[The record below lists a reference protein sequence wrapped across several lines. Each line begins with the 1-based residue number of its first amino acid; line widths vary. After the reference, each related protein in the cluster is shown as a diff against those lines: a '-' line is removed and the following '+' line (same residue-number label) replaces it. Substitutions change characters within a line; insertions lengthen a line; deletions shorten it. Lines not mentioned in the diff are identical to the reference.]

1 MTREKEQAIRAAWK
15 MLLFDVKV
23 AIKNINQE
31 LERLEAQMEIE
42 NRRVENALEEASR
55 EPIAAA
61 GGTSDCEGAIGCHQK
76 IQSHQ

>member
-42 NRRVENALEEASR
+42 NRRVQHALEGGSK
-55 EPIAAA
+55 EPIATA
-61 GGTSDCEGAIGCHQK
+61 GGASDCEGQ
-76 IQSHQ
+76 